1 MFRVFSY
8 FADATTSG
16 TLHPTQASFIL
27 DELLR
32 EAGRPST
39 SRGNSFSH
47 DSVTFR
53 ELLNLTEVQFTDRK
67 ELEPAV
73 ERVFERIV
81 GQVIR
86 KVGDVI
92 ATKRSLTTYCPV
104 TSDILR
110 TNSGTKPR
118 Y

>member
-1 MFRVFSY
+1 MAQNQTAFRIVLFRGDLHNTHTMPQNPLEHLTNYCDCEEGMADPLSDVLYQRMFRVFSY
-8 FADATTSG
+8 FADATSTG

-53 ELLNLTEVQFTDRK
+53 
-67 ELEPAV
+67 
-73 ERVFERIV
+73 
-81 GQVIR
+81 
-86 KVGDVI
+86 
-92 ATKRSLTTYCPV
+92 
-104 TSDILR
+104 
-110 TNSGTKPR
+110 
-118 Y
+118 